1 MTERKK
7 HPLGNMFNPPPLGN
21 KFCKR
26 FFFKSQNLSGNSFLF
41 LLDHS
46 LNTILGVESS
56 SHIGCSFTFSTNPVS
71 TWCICKTHTL
81 KMKPRYRAVN
91 IITGKH
97 NFQTLDHHLKFNC
110 LASHPQRKDFCSK
123 LWLIA
128 WYVNL
133 THLRQLIITSG
144 AHILSSLTSLSS
156 RDYTWKSLGILAPFH
171 CSHKMV
177 WGRNGTE
184 AIKDVTYGARVQ

>member
-1 MTERKK
+1 MIPPTHTHIHTHK

-21 KFCKR
+21 KFCKI
-26 FFFKSQNLSGNSFLF
+26 FFKESQNLSGNSFLF

-46 LNTILGVESS
+46 LNIILGVESS

-81 KMKPRYRAVN
+81 KMKPLY
-91 IITGKH
+91 I
-97 NFQTLDHHLKFNC
+97 QSTL
-110 LASHPQRKDFCSK
+110 SQES
-123 LWLIA
+123 
-128 WYVNL
+128 
-133 THLRQLIITSG
+133 ITSWLWTSTWRQRTDFG
-144 AHILSSLTSLSS
+144 AHILSSLTWSSS

-177 WGRNGTE
+177 WGRNCTE
-184 AIKDVTYGARVQ
+184 AIKDVTYMYGARVQ